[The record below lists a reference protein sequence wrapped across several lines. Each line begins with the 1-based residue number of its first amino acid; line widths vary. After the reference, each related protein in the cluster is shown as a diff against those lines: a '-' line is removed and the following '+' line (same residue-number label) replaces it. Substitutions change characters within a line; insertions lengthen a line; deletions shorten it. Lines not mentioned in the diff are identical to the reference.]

1 MVEIIKIVGMFLIG
15 LLILSAYGI
24 NLIYLFIAILIETIP
39 NMLVPVILR
48 FKCKKTYDSKKIM
61 NITFI
66 NFVVVR
72 VLFGVLAFTILTLK
86 NYEYY
91 TATLYAFVLLIVNE
105 YILSNGKSQKRDH
118 KEISKEIK
126 DLEHENEGWGKP
138 KSEFGQ
144 TLMAIAVLGIFLWL
158 IISIIISIFN

>member
-1 MVEIIKIVGMFLIG
+1 MVEIIKLVGMFLIG

-86 NYEYY
+86 NYE
-91 TATLYAFVLLIVNE
+91 
-105 YILSNGKSQKRDH
+105 
-118 KEISKEIK
+118 
-126 DLEHENEGWGKP
+126 
-138 KSEFGQ
+138 
-144 TLMAIAVLGIFLWL
+144 
-158 IISIIISIFN
+158 